1 MSVKTSAMNDSQP
14 GAARHPALIY
24 GLAMLVSLIGLGDS
38 IYLTI
43 QHITGQSVRC
53 TVTTGCSAVLSS
65 HYATIAG
72 VPTAAF
78 GALAY
83 FAAFSLATLAV
94 FGYARA
100 RTALAV
106 IVAPMLIMTLWL
118 LYVQAFMLRAYC
130 EYCLLS
136 AGMTLTL
143 AALVAVAKFVIPT
156 SRITD

>member
-1 MSVKTSAMNDSQP
+1 MNDSRT

-24 GLAMLVSLIGLGDS
+24 GPAMLVSLIGLGDS

-43 QHITGQSVRC
+43 QHLSGRSVRC

-65 HYATIAG
+65 HYATIEG
-72 VPTAAF
+72 IPTAAF

-83 FAAFSLATLAV
+83 FAAFSLSTLAV

-100 RTALAV
+100 RTALAAL
-106 IVAPMLIMTLWL
+106 VAPMVVTTLWL
-118 LYVQAFMLRAYC
+118 LYIQMFTLRAYC

-136 AGMTLTL
+136 AAMTLAL
-143 AALVAVAKFVIPT
+143 AALVVAARFVLGASTKKIE
-156 SRITD
+156 D